1 MEEYKTINN
10 AISKLLDKEK
20 RTLIKNIVTYINENN
35 IRVITEE
42 LLLNNCLVIK
52 EKKVIK
58 RKVRQKLQFD
68 ENKYVSLSSKKP
80 RKGSAVEKRVN
91 LYQEMM
97 LVKNAIE
104 IIKNE
109 GGTKGFKYDI
119 DHGFITLVDK
129 VEPEP
134 EPEPEPEVES
144 EPEPEPEPEVEPEPE
159 PEPEV
164 EPEPEPEKED
174 LLFIKKNIESKE
186 EDESLSNYGKSM
198 MQKVRENKLKEM
210 KEKKCLKSRLVE
222 ISIEQVDFL
231 AYETT
236 LNNDNLKNRSDAEK
250 ALEAGLALYKFNE
263 IHNNYDK
270 YKSKYGIVIEDIKV
284 TDMELVLDM
293 AIEELE
299 LNGTDD
305 ELDFEN

>member
-68 ENKYVSLSSKKP
+68 ENKYVSLCSKKP
-80 RKGSAVEKRVN
+80 RKGSTVEKRVN

-104 IIKNE
+104 IIKND

-134 EPEPEPEVES
+134 EPEEEE
-144 EPEPEPEPEVEPEPE
+144 EQ
-159 PEPEV
+159 
-164 EPEPEPEKED
+164 EKEKD
-174 LLFIKKNIESKE
+174 KE
-186 EDESLSNYGKSM
+186 EDCCLSLGTRATCSP
-198 MQKVRENKLKEM
+198 NKL
-210 KEKKCLKSRLVE
+210 CLKGFSH
-222 ISIEQVDFL
+222 IF
-231 AYETT
+231 
-236 LNNDNLKNRSDAEK
+236 
-250 ALEAGLALYKFNE
+250 
-263 IHNNYDK
+263 
-270 YKSKYGIVIEDIKV
+270 
-284 TDMELVLDM
+284 
-293 AIEELE
+293 
-299 LNGTDD
+299 
-305 ELDFEN
+305 

>member
-129 VEPEP
+129 
-134 EPEPEPEVES
+134 
-144 EPEPEPEPEVEPEPE
+144 VEPEPE

>member
-35 IRVITEE
+35 VREITEE

-68 ENKYVSLSSKKP
+68 DNKYVSLCSKKP
-80 RKGSAVEKRVN
+80 RKGSTVEKRVN

-134 EPEPEPEVES
+134 EPE
-144 EPEPEPEPEVEPEPE
+144 VEPEPE
-159 PEPEV
+159 NI
-164 EPEPEPEKED
+164 
-174 LLFIKKNIESKE
+174 LFIKKNVESKE
-186 EDESLSNYGKSM
+186 EDEYLSNYGKSM
-198 MQKVRENKLKEM
+198 MQKVRETKLKEM
-210 KEKKCLKSRLVE
+210 QNKTCLANRLIE

-231 AYETT
+231 AYETI
-236 LNNDNLKNRSDAEK
+236 LNNDNLKNMNDAEK
-250 ALEAGLALYKFNE
+250 ADEVGLPLYKFNE
-263 IHNNYDK
+263 IHNNYQK
-270 YKSKYGIVIEDIKV
+270 YKTKYGIVIEDIKI
-284 TDMELVLDM
+284 TDMEQVLDM